1 MKVQDQLC
9 PFYGG
14 GSVVVDSVFN
24 IPPIGLLGLRVWSLL
39 SYALLGV
46 LSSFAIILTRTRKH
60 DVLLLLSFYY

>member
-1 MKVQDQLC
+1 MNVLAQLC

-14 GSVVVDSVFN
+14 GSGVVDSFFN
-24 IPPIGLLGLRVWSLL
+24 IPPILLGLRVWSLL

-60 DVLLLLSFYY
+60 DVLF

>member
-1 MKVQDQLC
+1 MKVLAQLC

-14 GSVVVDSVFN
+14 GSVVVDSFFN
-24 IPPIGLLGLRVWSLL
+24 IPPILLGLRVWSLL

-60 DVLLLLSFYY
+60 DVLF

>member
-1 MKVQDQLC
+1 MKVQAQLC
-9 PFYGG
+9 PFYGFF
-14 GSVVVDSVFN
+14 SVVVDSFFI

-60 DVLLLLSFYY
+60 GVIL